1 MKKKVTMKQIYLC
14 LLSVQLLSLV
24 QSTMVGSQSPYPI
37 APIFA
42 KQIGSYVIKTSSAA
56 TKYCAKHDIKN
67 YISDASIQADH
78 DRLSAH
84 FRRGRQQLLNGE
96 YFSWLMANALTY
108 GLLFVFVIL
117 S

>member
-1 MKKKVTMKQIYLC
+1 MKVTMKQIILLC

-24 QSTMVGSQSPYPI
+24 QSTVVEGQVQDPT

-56 TKYCAKHDIKN
+56 TKYCASHDINN
-67 YISDASIQADH
+67 YVSDASIQADH
-78 DRLSAH
+78 DKLSAH
-84 FRRGRQQLLNGE
+84 FGRGREQLLNDQ
-96 YFSWLMANALTY
+96 YFGWLLANTLTF
-108 GLLFVFVIL
+108 GPLFVFVIL